1 MGFFSTTGKLLVG
14 TAKLTGKLGVGTVK
28 VTGKA
33 LNGTAKFV
41 ANHQEQISSATKAV
55 VGVSGM
61 LWSVIQTS
69 TSPLRQRYMLSC
81 WHLALQIM
89 SPAVVSARLYFNR
102 RWSRPLLLD
111 TTILMQVILC
121 RPQLAWP

>member
-61 LWSVIQTS
+61 LVKLLV
-69 TSPLRQRYMLSC
+69 PSC
-81 WHLALQIM
+81 ADLDETLCGQGVVAL
-89 SPAVVSARLYFNR
+89 PNR
-102 RWSRPLLLD
+102 RS
-111 TTILMQVILC
+111 IF
-121 RPQLAWP
+121 